1 MLKIDKTGN
10 ATHIRPLT
18 IFPSEK
24 SDIAQ
29 KVVIF
34 AYSSIQGTVT
44 EQYALMCNVLVTNL
58 KGVYSCISLNDLIPN
73 LSNNSD
79 GLGNPNRVFG
89 YQESANTN

>member
-29 KVVIF
+29 NVVIF
-34 AYSSIQGTVT
+34 AYSSIQGTVR
-44 EQYALMCNVLVTNL
+44 EQCGALMCNVLVTNL
-58 KGVYSCISLNDLIPN
+58 KGVYFYVLAFL
-73 LSNNSD
+73 
-79 GLGNPNRVFG
+79 
-89 YQESANTN
+89 